1 MTQTLTALLLT
12 ALATGL
18 AGSAHCIGMCGGI
31 GAGLGLGN
39 RQRHLILYHHGGR
52 ILSYSLLGLIL
63 GLILPLLG
71 LRPALPQHALAL
83 RVLTAIII
91 LATGIFLLFNL
102 QPLRR
107 LEKHAYRLWRPIAAL
122 TRHFIPAR
130 TASDAFILG
139 LLWGLLPCGL
149 IYSALALALSTAQ
162 PLAAALVMFTFGI
175 GTLPAMLALSYFSST
190 FSAFLNRRILAL
202 IIIASGIWTLLPVM
216 QSLHHG

>member
-1 MTQTLTALLLT
+1 MTQTLPALLLT

-31 GAGLGLGN
+31 GASLGLGH
-39 RQRHLILYHHGGR
+39 RQRSLLIYHHLGR
-52 ILSYSLLGLIL
+52 ILSYTLLGLIL

-71 LRPALPQHALAL
+71 LRPALPQHALIL
-83 RVLTAIII
+83 RYLAAAIII
-91 LATGIFLLFNL
+91 ATGLCLIFNL

-107 LEKHAYRLWRPIAAL
+107 LEKYAYRLWRPIAAL

-130 TASDAFILG
+130 VASDAFILG

-162 PLAAALVMFTFGI
+162 PFAAALVMLSFGI
-175 GTLPAMLALSYFSST
+175 GTLPAMLALGYFSGVFAT
-190 FSAFLNRRILAL
+190 FLRPKILGFL
-202 IIIASGIWTLLPVM
+202 IICSGFWALSPFL
-216 QSLHHG
+216 